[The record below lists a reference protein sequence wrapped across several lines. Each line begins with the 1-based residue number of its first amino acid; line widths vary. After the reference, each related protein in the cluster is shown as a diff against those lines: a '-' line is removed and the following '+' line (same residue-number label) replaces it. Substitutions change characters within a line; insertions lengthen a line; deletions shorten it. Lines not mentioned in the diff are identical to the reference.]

1 MNAPVWTAPT
11 LLLGIGLMVAPW
23 FLPAAPAWTDA
34 DAKAREQ
41 TWANLHA
48 AIDRQSPA
56 RQGDLQTGHTHSATR
71 ESADF
76 ATAKAAHDAQQ
87 ARFEAAVARP
97 KWIAFGLRTIGVLL
111 AGAGV
116 VGYVNSRR
124 GSR

>member
-1 MNAPVWTAPT
+1 MNSPAWTAPA
-11 LLLGIGLMVAPW
+11 LLLGIALMVAPW

-34 DAKAREQ
+34 DAKVREQ

-56 RQGDLQTGHTHSATR
+56 REGDSHAGHAHS
-71 ESADF
+71 ESGEFADF

>member
-1 MNAPVWTAPT
+1 MNAPAWTAPA
-11 LLLGIGLMVAPW
+11 LLLGIVLMIAPW
-23 FLPAAPAWTDA
+23 FLPAAPEWTDA

-56 RQGDLQTGHTHSATR
+56 RQGDSPAGHAHSATG
-71 ESADF
+71 ESSDF

-111 AGAGV
+111 AAAGV
-116 VGYVNSRR
+116 LGFVNGRR

>member
-1 MNAPVWTAPT
+1 MNAPAWTAPA
-11 LLLGIGLMVAPW
+11 LLMGVALMIAPW
-23 FLPAAPAWTDA
+23 FLPDAPAWTDA

-48 AIDRQSPA
+48 AIDRQSP
-56 RQGDLQTGHTHSATR
+56 DHEGHSPVVSEPR
-71 ESADF
+71 DF

-87 ARFEAAVARP
+87 ARFDAAVARP

-116 VGYVNSRR
+116 VSYLNRRR